1 MSRRG
6 FVAWWSCLFRDMCW
20 VHCCGAPALWR
31 ADTSCTE
38 VVGHIIGS
46 EAAASGRLVWVRWCW
61 GRACVC
67 CVRVMWWKLSN
78 WRTWSVHVCL
88 CQGGGRRGVGEWR
101 NGGMGEAVQHKCH
114 RFFFFS
120 TLSFLTVSLDWT
132 RQSFSFHSEK
142 YDYSVQWYI
151 WKTWTADSTSP
162 SVLGQFWLL

>member
-6 FVAWWSCLFRDMCW
+6 FVARWSCLFRDMCS

-67 CVRVMWWKLSN
+67 SVRVMWWKLSN

-88 CQGGGRRGVGEWR
+88 CQGGGREWR
-101 NGGMGEAVQHKCH
+101 NGGGSAAQVSSIF
-114 RFFFFS
+114 FFFFS

>member
-6 FVAWWSCLFRDMCW
+6 FVARWSCLFRDMCS

-67 CVRVMWWKLSN
+67 SVRVMWWKLSN

-88 CQGGGRRGVGEWR
+88 CQGGGREWR
-101 NGGMGEAVQHKCH
+101 NGGGSAAQVSSI
-114 RFFFFS
+114 FFFF
-120 TLSFLTVSLDWT
+120 F
-132 RQSFSFHSEK
+132 FHSELS
-142 YDYSVQWYI
+142 YC
-151 WKTWTADSTSP
+151 
-162 SVLGQFWLL
+162 VLGLNTAELFFSLGEIRLFRPVVHLKNLDRRFH

>member
-6 FVAWWSCLFRDMCW
+6 FVARWSCLFRDMCS

-67 CVRVMWWKLSN
+67 SVRVMWWKLSN

-88 CQGGGRRGVGEWR
+88 CQGGGREWR
-101 NGGMGEAVQHKCH
+101 NGGGSAAQVSSI
-114 RFFFFS
+114 FFFFS